1 MLSHDD
7 FFCADTED
15 SMLGGPGAAV
25 DVFCAAEVAD
35 ALAPGESL
43 RQWNGLHL
51 TAAVLPE
58 TAKLRLFFDSQAEP
72 LMLSESE
79 VAHFRSFLQVTVVEQ
94 VLARLQAG
102 EPMQIDAPFA
112 RLRDFGGFLTV
123 CAGGHGVPEGATP
136 LKMALAPDAGDEGRR
151 LAAVFTAEDAL
162 QLFVVARDAN
172 ARDSD
177 GLVSVRLSG
186 AELFEQIATNGELE
200 GMVFNPFGP
209 TAPVAL
215 AREAAQDILAGE

>member
-1 MLSHDD
+1 
-7 FFCADTED
+7 
-15 SMLGGPGAAV
+15 MLGGPGAAV

-136 LKMALAPDAGDEGRR
+136 LKMALAPDAGGS
-151 LAAVFTAEDAL
+151 T
-162 QLFVVARDAN
+162 
-172 ARDSD
+172 
-177 GLVSVRLSG
+177 
-186 AELFEQIATNGELE
+186 
-200 GMVFNPFGP
+200 P
-209 TAPVAL
+209 
-215 AREAAQDILAGE
+215 AGEAWARRPSSADAARRTRRFSSSSAISTLRNASGRARWASNRGVSAPESLSNR